1 MFTGIESNQL
11 YLFIILIG
19 SVILLF
25 TEWVRI
31 DLTAILIILMLSITG
46 VLKPEDAFSGFSS
59 EPAILVAAVFVL
71 NGALYHTGLSEQF
84 GNWIKRLA
92 GKSFERAIGVVM
104 PSVALLSAFTH
115 HVTITALMLP
125 PMLKLSR
132 ENDIPASKL
141 LMPLSFAASLGTTI
155 TIIGAPAFL
164 IADGLLRQAGQSGLG
179 IFSIAPIGLVLSLAG
194 TIFFLIFG
202 RFLLP
207 AHHGDEESIDH
218 FRLEGYYTELVL
230 LPDSPLVGKTV
241 RDIEEGQ
248 KTDFKVAAWYRNDRP
263 RAKPYASKKT
273 QAGDV
278 LVIRTNPDKLAT
290 IEQERGIALRPLQKY
305 EETFLP
311 SQENENSKEELS
323 ARLVQSVVAPRS
335 EFIGKTIGQVDFLQ
349 NYGVL
354 IVGIWRRKG
363 WLRTELSRIK
373 LREGDVLVMAG
384 NNASFRRISE
394 DRSFLILVPFKG
406 EPKPRHKARLAGII
420 MVLSILVAG
429 LNLFSIETALLA
441 GVAVMILSGCISTQ
455 QAYESID
462 KRIYV
467 FIAGA
472 IPLGL
477 AMQQTGTATLMAGWL
492 QGLVFTWDIHWIL
505 LALFLVTGVITQ
517 VMSDAA
523 TTALFAPVAIALAQ
537 SLGIPPEP
545 LVVTVAMAS
554 VTSFFT
560 PLGHHGNLL
569 VYGPGHY
576 QFSDFLRVGIPLT
589 LVVAVIVSITAPM
602 IWPGQ

>member
-1 MFTGIESNQL
+1 
-11 YLFIILIG
+11 
-19 SVILLF
+19 
-25 TEWVRI
+25 
-31 DLTAILIILMLSITG
+31 MLSITG

-92 GKSFERAIGVVM
+92 GKSFERTIGVVM

-263 RAKPYASKKT
+263 RAKPYAGKKT